1 MSAKELF
8 ILSFLLIIN
17 SIICYNY
24 NDEDL
29 TSIIDDYESNKLQLK
44 LISCLNLVHS
54 FLSQR
59 DGDQKLKKIIKNS
72 KFSHDKL
79 FIKYVTSSMKKC
91 SDKISSQQITYL
103 LTPENTD
110 NYNTLNTSITNLIKI
125 NENFDT
131 IELTKDEQFIYD
143 KISKQIFEQNLK
155 SSKKKKEKGVFQKY
169 KAIIITALII
179 IGSILFYFRYVKREI
194 KEEKKDNNFKET
206 NKKQFR
212 KRKN

>member
-1 MSAKELF
+1 MSIKELI
-8 ILSFLLIIN
+8 ILSFLLVIN
-17 SIICYNY
+17 SINCYDY

-72 KFSHDKL
+72 KFPHDKF

-91 SDKISSQQITYL
+91 SDKINSQQITYL

-110 NYNTLNTSITNLIKI
+110 NYNTLNSSITNLIKI
-125 NENFDT
+125 NENIDN
-131 IELTKDEQFIYD
+131 IELTNDEQFIYD
-143 KISKQIFEQNLK
+143 KISKQIFEQSLK
-155 SSKKKKEKGVFQKY
+155 SSKKKKEKGFFQKY
-169 KAIIITALII
+169 KPILITVLVI
-179 IGSILFYFRYVKREI
+179 IGSILFYLRYIKKGI
-194 KEEKKDNNFKET
+194 KEEKKDNILKET

-212 KRKN
+212 KRKK

>member
-1 MSAKELF
+1 MSIKELF

-17 SIICYNY
+17 SINCYDY
-24 NDEDL
+24 NDDDL

-72 KFSHDKL
+72 NFPHDKF
-79 FIKYVTSSMKKC
+79 FIKYVTLSMKKC
-91 SDKISSQQITYL
+91 SDKINSQQITYL

-110 NYNTLNTSITNLIKI
+110 NYNTLNSSITNLIKI
-125 NENFDT
+125 NENIDN
-131 IELTKDEQFIYD
+131 IELTNDEQFIYD
-143 KISKQIFEQNLK
+143 KISKQIFEQSLK
-155 SSKKKKEKGVFQKY
+155 SSKKKKEKGFFQKY
-169 KAIIITALII
+169 KPILITVLVI
-179 IGSILFYFRYVKREI
+179 IGSILFYLRYIKKGI
-194 KEEKKDNNFKET
+194 KEEKKDNILKET

-212 KRKN
+212 KRKK

>member
-1 MSAKELF
+1 MSIKELF
-8 ILSFLLIIN
+8 ILSFLLIII
-17 SIICYNY
+17 SINCYDY
-24 NDEDL
+24 NDDDL

-72 KFSHDKL
+72 KFPHDKF

-91 SDKISSQQITYL
+91 SDKINSQQITYL

-110 NYNTLNTSITNLIKI
+110 NYNTLNSSITNLIKI
-125 NENFDT
+125 NENIDN

-143 KISKQIFEQNLK
+143 KINKQIFEQNIK
-155 SSKKKKEKGVFQKY
+155 SSKKKKEKGFFQKY
-169 KAIIITALII
+169 KPILITALVI
-179 IGSILFYFRYVKREI
+179 IGSILFYLRYVKKGI
-194 KEEKKDNNFKET
+194 KEEKKDNNLKET

-212 KRKN
+212 KRKK

>member
-1 MSAKELF
+1 MSIKELF
-8 ILSFLLIIN
+8 ILSFLLIII
-17 SIICYNY
+17 SINCYDY
-24 NDEDL
+24 NDDDL

-72 KFSHDKL
+72 NFPHDKF
-79 FIKYVTSSMKKC
+79 FIKYVTLSMKKC
-91 SDKISSQQITYL
+91 SDKINSQQITYL

-110 NYNTLNTSITNLIKI
+110 NYNTLNSSITNLIKI
-125 NENFDT
+125 NENIDN

-143 KISKQIFEQNLK
+143 KISKQIFEQSLK
-155 SSKKKKEKGVFQKY
+155 SSKKKKEKGFFQKY
-169 KAIIITALII
+169 KPILITVLVI
-179 IGSILFYFRYVKREI
+179 IGSILFYLRYVKKGI
-194 KEEKKDNNFKET
+194 KEEKKDNNLKET

-212 KRKN
+212 KRKK